1 MAGGIEGMKG
11 SRELDET
18 PTWAVSLVCA
28 VIIIISLLL
37 EKTIHLVGKVI
48 YVGLITSF
56 FLLIYHGVMVF
67 WCCFWRTK
75 METGVVRIFFC
86 INCAIREFEMA
97 WSCTSNWGRFQLN
110 LLLNMRIW
118 WIGLAF
124 FIYADCPWFFCWFV
138 DLRKEEKVC
147 FAWSSWE
154 NQGG

>member
-56 FLLIYHGVMVF
+56 SFSFFLFPFPFYGNIMGL
-67 WCCFWRTK
+67 WCFD
-75 METGVVRIFFC
+75 VV
-86 INCAIREFEMA
+86 
-97 WSCTSNWGRFQLN
+97 S
-110 LLLNMRIW
+110 
-118 WIGLAF
+118 
-124 FIYADCPWFFCWFV
+124 
-138 DLRKEEKVC
+138 EEP
-147 FAWSSWE
+147 
-154 NQGG
+154 N

>member
-56 FLLIYHGVMVF
+56 FLLIYHLFLKNQNGNGS
-67 WCCFWRTK
+67 C
-75 METGVVRIFFC
+75 ENLFC

-97 WSCTSNWGRFQLN
+97 
-110 LLLNMRIW
+110 
-118 WIGLAF
+118 
-124 FIYADCPWFFCWFV
+124 
-138 DLRKEEKVC
+138 
-147 FAWSSWE
+147 
-154 NQGG
+154 